1 MFKDDLGNYAMED
14 IINKIQPFHFLIT
27 HYPILGSNN
36 IKVASYREG
45 KKKRKKGK
53 SSDAVS

>member
-1 MFKDDLGNYAMED
+1 MED

-45 KKKRKKGK
+45 KKKEKVQTLFPNPGVLPWIRRL
-53 SSDAVS
+53 